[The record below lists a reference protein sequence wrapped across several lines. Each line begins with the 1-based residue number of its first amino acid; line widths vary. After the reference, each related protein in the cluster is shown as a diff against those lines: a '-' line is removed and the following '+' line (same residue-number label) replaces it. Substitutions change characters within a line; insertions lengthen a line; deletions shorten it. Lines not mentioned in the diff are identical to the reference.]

1 MLNYWW
7 VTRPKRKLD
16 SIPDI
21 LSCFAEVSLNCE
33 WQGNVYTHLAFEDA
47 LEQHGLK
54 RVGERKDQRG
64 GGGRTYY
71 AWLSSLGLIYKQS
84 LTGQSLLTEAGKA
97 IVERKDCEKILSSQV
112 LKYQFPSPFSLS
124 PQSTKTRVH
133 ERFRIRPFR
142 FLLKT
147 LTDVRIGYRLSY
159 EEIAR
164 VIAVHAYDESDTVYE
179 DVISRILG
187 YREDGVAS
195 LEDCFFTKYAPS
207 SGKVNI
213 THPYSHLDDLAN
225 TLVNWLQYTQ
235 LIGRDNTGI
244 WIKDTK
250 REDVYL
256 ILSDDTP
263 LIECAEN
270 QELFQIYYGSVERK
284 NNQDKSIC
292 STY

>member
-21 LSCFAEVSLNCE
+21 LACFAEVSLNCE

-47 LEQHGLK
+47 LEKHGLK

-71 AWLSSLGLIYKQS
+71 AWLSSLGLVYKQS

-97 IVERKDCEKILSSQV
+97 IAEKKNCEQVLGRQV

-124 PQSTKTRVH
+124 PNSAKTRVH

-142 FLLKT
+142 FLLRALMDERLDYK
-147 LTDVRIGYRLSY
+147 LSY

-164 VIAVHAYDESDTVYE
+164 VVAVHACNESDEVYE
-179 DVISRILG
+179 TVIARVLE
-187 YREDGVAS
+187 YREEGIAALD
-195 LEDCFFTKYAPS
+195 EDFFTSYAPS

-213 THPYSHLDDLAN
+213 LHPYSHLDDLAN

-235 LIGRDNTGI
+235 LVDRDSTGV
-244 WIKDTK
+244 WIKAEKLTEVCAILNDGSSLIDHA
-250 REDVYL
+250 ED
-256 ILSDDTP
+256 
-263 LIECAEN
+263 
-270 QELFQIYYGSVERK
+270 QEHFQTHYGRV
-284 NNQDKSIC
+284 NN
-292 STY
+292 